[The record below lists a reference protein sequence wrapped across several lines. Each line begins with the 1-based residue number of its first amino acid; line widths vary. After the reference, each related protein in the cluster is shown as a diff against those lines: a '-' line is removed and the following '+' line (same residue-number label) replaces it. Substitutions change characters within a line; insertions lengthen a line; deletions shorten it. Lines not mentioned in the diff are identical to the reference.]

1 MGRKLSQALEENARV
16 HAELDRLLRAVKGA
30 TAAR

>member
-1 MGRKLSQALEENARV
+1 MGRKLSDALAENARV

-30 TAAR
+30 TSAR